1 MPIGLDILALHDA
14 SLTALGVTFDV
25 VSAANGLAGR
35 RLFAPRV
42 LAAEGPHARLRGNV
56 LAPAQP
62 LAGARPRELVVV
74 PGLGVTEAA
83 KIDARLAA
91 PDVAPACAWLRK
103 AHAGGATVAA
113 SCSAVFVLG
122 RAGLLDGRRCT
133 TTWWLLPALKAQL
146 PACETTTDSMVTEQD
161 GVWTAGAA
169 FAHIDLMLALV
180 ARLAGAGLASDVA
193 RHLVVEQRSSQARYV
208 APSFLAAQDPLAGRV
223 EALVREGLPAAP
235 SLAELAERVGVGQRT
250 LARRLGAA
258 TGLSP
263 MRLVQKIRL
272 DTALHLL
279 QTTRHPVDRIAQ
291 DVGFEDS
298 SALYRLVV
306 RHTGQT
312 PSAFRQRVS

>member
-1 MPIGLDILALHDA
+1 MTIGLDILALPNA
-14 SLTALGVTFDV
+14 SLTALGVSFDV

-42 LAAEGPHARLRGNV
+42 LAADGTQASLRGNV
-56 LAPAQP
+56 LAPAQA
-62 LAGARPRELVVV
+62 LASARPRELAVVL
-74 PGLGVTEAA
+74 GLGVTDAA
-83 KIDARLAA
+83 ALATRLAA
-91 PDVAPACAWLRK
+91 PDIAPAAAWLRK
-103 AHAGGATVAA
+103 AHAGGASVAA
-113 SCSAVFVLG
+113 SCAGVFVLA
-122 RAGLLDGRRCT
+122 RAGLLAGRRCT
-133 TTWWLLPALKAQL
+133 TTWWLVPALATHA
-146 PACETTTDSMVTEQD
+146 PDCVATADSMVTEQD
-161 GVWTAGAA
+161 RVWTAGAA

-180 ARLAGAGLASDVA
+180 ARFAGAGLAAEVA

-223 EALVREGLPAAP
+223 EAMVREGLPHAP
-235 SLAELAERVGVGQRT
+235 TLAQLAGRVGVSERT

-298 SALYRLVV
+298 SALYRLVL
-306 RHTGQT
+306 RHTGQP
-312 PSAFRQRVS
+312 PSSFRGR